1 MQRLHIF
8 VGADGESHWAGL
20 TPEALNQFGAR
31 VSGSARMDIVDAP
44 ASTGPHPA
52 ARPELVVVLSGV
64 HEFGA
69 VEGKRRLFPG
79 DVVVLDD
86 VAGQGHTF
94 DAIGKERAMS
104 LRFPLDQSA

>member
-1 MQRLHIF
+1 MQRLHLF

-31 VSGSARMDIVDAP
+31 VTGSARMDIVDAP
-44 ASTGPHPA
+44 TSSGPRPA
-52 ARPELVVVLSGV
+52 ARSELVVMLSGV
-64 HEFGA
+64 QEFGA

-79 DVVVLDD
+79 DVIVLEDTS
-86 VAGQGHTF
+86 GHGHTF

-104 LRFPLDQSA
+104 LRLPLG